1 MRWVEEPNKHN
12 PKSPYEA
19 LVTEASE
26 PLTLAFVEYWK
37 RLLTDGI
44 PLAPADRYSLAMEIV
59 ARKFQDDPSP
69 GNLRV
74 SFYNSLKRQSE
85 GVPVYRLH
93 GNYFECVQEEKE
105 DDTSF
110 EARHL
115 VWLLDQYRTLK
126 EAARD
131 SSLVQLFEKINSPCP
146 MEIRA
151 GTSNGWFALQIDQTE
166 FGPLPENDRLLLAG
180 KETVP
185 DDPLQNLAGG
195 VLDVAWMRLMQE
207 FNTALIQY
215 TPPHFKSIHCKLTE
229 GIEQGQRALFYD
241 IQCPQFPDE
250 GTTNPNA
257 RLHTAATQVVQ
268 HLTAERAKFP
278 GIIVR
283 LDMQSN
289 GTWLHS
295 VEFLNKSNP

>member
-1 MRWVEEPNKHN
+1 MESSCNCVADSHV
-12 PKSPYEA
+12 A
-19 LVTEASE
+19 TEAELLWSE
-26 PLTLAFVEYWK
+26 HLRCCRPGAGPLCADIAYGSCSPWK
-37 RLLTDGI
+37 S
-44 PLAPADRYSLAMEIV
+44 SLASFRTTPVRAIS
-59 ARKFQDDPSP
+59 AP
-69 GNLRV
+69 V
-74 SFYNSLKRQSE
+74 SITRWNRQSE

-93 GNYFECVQEEKE
+93 GNYFECVQAEKE

-126 EAARD
+126 QAARD
-131 SSLVQLFEKINSPCP
+131 SSLVQLFEKINYPRP

-215 TPPHFKSIHCKLTE
+215 APPHFKSITPSSLKILNR
-229 GIEQGQRALFYD
+229 GSGF
-241 IQCPQFPDE
+241 
-250 GTTNPNA
+250 NA

-268 HLTAERAKFP
+268 HLTAERGKFP

-295 VEFLNKSNP
+295 VEFLNKFNP